1 MDFKKFSGLIMIE
14 QTLFAMPFAYIGMLF
29 AGGGKPSDWLWATL
43 ALFAA
48 RTAGMSFN
56 RILDAEID
64 AKNPRTSSRHIPSG
78 ELSKKSVWIL
88 SALAS
93 GLLIFSSFMLNT
105 LVFYLSFAALALLFT
120 YSFFKRFSS
129 SSHFYLGVVEAAAPI
144 GGFLA
149 VSGKFE
155 IAAFMPGAAILF
167 WIAALDILY
176 SIQDLEFDK
185 KEGLFSIPSGYGL
198 NAALSISAVS
208 YMLAAASLVVS
219 GILIKA
225 GWIFYIFTAA
235 AFLLFCAQFFLANK
249 NKENINSAIF
259 KIFFINRFVSPVIL
273 TGVLLDF
280 IFRKYNIF

>member
-1 MDFKKFSGLIMIE
+1 MIE

-56 RILDAEID
+56 RILDADID
-64 AKNPRTSSRHIPSG
+64 AKNPRTSNRHIPRG
-78 ELSKKSVWIL
+78 ELSKKSVWVL

-93 GLLIFSSFMLNT
+93 GLLIFSSFMLNS
-105 LVFYLSFAALALLFT
+105 LVFYLSFAALVLLFT

-176 SIQDLEFDK
+176 SIQDLDFDK
-185 KEGLFSIPSGYGL
+185 KEGLFSIPSRYGL
-198 NAALSISAVS
+198 NTALIISAFS
-208 YMLAAASLVVS
+208 YILAAASLAVS
-219 GILIKA
+219 GILINA
-225 GWIFYIFTAA
+225 GLIYYVFTAA
-235 AFLLFCAQFFLANK
+235 AFLLFCAQFILANK

-259 KIFFINRFVSPVIL
+259 KVFFINRFVSPVIL

-280 IFRKYNIF
+280 IFRKFNFF